1 MEVREKKSHLWKN
14 LLYTFLGTTLS
25 IVLTFGT
32 SQWLALKKQKEER
45 QLTALMVMGNIE
57 KFAQKID
64 QIAAQFEWRDTL
76 ATYML
81 NVPMDSLD
89 SEHCSEMLKAMPPF
103 IILSYDKSV
112 ENVFSNSIETWK
124 NMGNFGFIDNVGTCF
139 SEMNTVEELYGEA
152 VKKYTDL
159 LNRVKLNH
167 SDYPGKTLASKLLN
181 NNEYRILIAGFHSQ
195 AQYYRYFAAQMRIL
209 NATNMRMIDISEEEV
224 MQFVHENEEILRA
237 FGQNE
242 KPADYRTPRLD
253 IDSLPDFQTWIR
265 KKQ

>member
-89 SEHCSEMLKAMPPF
+89 SEHCSEMLKTMPPF

-112 ENVFSNSIETWK
+112 ENVFSNSPC
-124 NMGNFGFIDNVGTCF
+124 V
-139 SEMNTVEELYGEA
+139 
-152 VKKYTDL
+152 
-159 LNRVKLNH
+159 
-167 SDYPGKTLASKLLN
+167 
-181 NNEYRILIAGFHSQ
+181 
-195 AQYYRYFAAQMRIL
+195 
-209 NATNMRMIDISEEEV
+209 
-224 MQFVHENEEILRA
+224 
-237 FGQNE
+237 
-242 KPADYRTPRLD
+242 
-253 IDSLPDFQTWIR
+253 
-265 KKQ
+265 